1 MKKSIFNLS
10 LIALLL
16 LVSCGGEKK
25 EKEQTKTQTIESY
38 KQPEMPAS
46 GDWDGTGS
54 VVYLSQDDFVR
65 QIFDFRNEKVWKY
78 KGKVPC
84 VIDFYTDWCKPCK
97 MLAPVM
103 EELAAQYKGKIQF
116 FKVNAEREMDLS
128 TAFGVTAY
136 PSIFLVPQNGSPA
149 KLEGSLPKSE
159 LENAIEK
166 VILSEK

>member
-1 MKKSIFNLS
+1 MIM
-10 LIALLL
+10 LLL
-16 LVSCGGEKK
+16 LFSCGGKK
-25 EKEQTKTQTIESY
+25 ENQPAVPPTPESY
-38 KQPEMPAS
+38 QQPEMPS
-46 GDWDGTGS
+46 GGNWDGTGS

-65 QIFDFRNEKVWKY
+65 QIFDFRNEKEWKY

-128 TAFGVTAY
+128 TAFGVQAY
-136 PSIFLVPQNGSPA
+136 PTIFLVPQNGSPA
-149 KLEGSLPKSE
+149 KLEGALPKRE
-159 LENAIEK
+159 LENAIQQ
-166 VILSEK
+166 VILTTN